1 MIDPQR
7 SRALSTLWEFGRRHA
22 PAMFRFGLVGIS
34 GLVVNTLALLMFGEG
49 FDVYYLYAVIAAT
62 QFSTTWNFFLTE
74 HYVFQPATK
83 VGRWKRLL
91 GFFALNNGALVVR
104 GPIVVFLTETMGMHY
119 AVGNFWS
126 LVVVMLV
133 RYAFSAGVL
142 WRPSAAERQ
151 SWSHRG
157 ASYAT
162 NRKHT
167 RATRALMTPRERR
180 PWWQDPRITVT
191 ALGQRRASY
200 LKNRKHT
207 RATRALMTP
216 RERRPWWRDPRI
228 TVISL
233 SLLTL
238 VLRFWSIGALG
249 LNSDE
254 AVYTGQGASL
264 AGLAPF
270 TEHFSIFRAHPL
282 LFQYV
287 VAAVVR
293 VSFWDTAGRWVAAG
307 FGLATLWITFR
318 LTERLV
324 SRRSA
329 WIATGFLAVMP
340 YHVVV
345 SRQALLES
353 PMAFFMALTMYAL
366 IRYQDNR
373 TFRAALGIG
382 AAAGLA
388 FLSKE
393 TAIIVLLSVGI
404 FVALRGSW
412 KTSRIAVGLVTFG
425 FVISPHLFSSLSGSS
440 AEGEGGSG
448 WTNYLLWQLSRP
460 PNHPASFYI
469 SNAAHYFGPPMLVLA
484 VIGAVWLIVKEG
496 RRTDRSVMLLAWAG
510 VPALVFQLYPV
521 KGYHYLI
528 PIAPAA
534 AIFAAIGVTALGTWL
549 RAAHVQEDIAIRA
562 VNWSI
567 GLSLAGAIFVSAVNG
582 PIVLNY
588 ERIGEAGYSGLPG
601 VRDLTTWISED
612 TPEGSRFLGI
622 GPSIT
627 NVIAFYSDRDT
638 LALSVSPNP
647 LRRNPAYDV
656 VRNADYDVRWGQ
668 YEYLIYDGYSAQ
680 RTSHFANRVLDL
692 AERYSTEVAYQS
704 EGTFVAEDGEPF
716 IGPIF
721 RVYRVAPIGSTL
733 IDEDEE

>member
-1 MIDPQR
+1 MANTKELAAFTR
-7 SRALSTLWEFGRRHA
+7 LSDAVRRNL
-22 PAMFRFGLVGIS
+22 PLLVKFGLVGIS
-34 GLVVNTLALLMFGEG
+34 GLFINTLAVLGLGEG
-49 FDVYYLYAVIAAT
+49 LGVHYLVAVIGAT
-62 QFSTTWNFFLTE
+62 QFSTIWNFALTE
-74 HYVFQPATK
+74 KFVFTP
-83 VGRWKRLL
+83 VSPIGRGRRFA
-91 GFFALNNGALVVR
+91 GFAALNNGALLVR
-104 GPIVVFLTETMGMHY
+104 GPMVVFMTEQLEIHY
-119 AVGNFWS
+119 AVANIIS
-126 LVVVMLV
+126 LVVVLLV
-133 RYAFSAGVL
+133 RYVVSVRIL
-142 WRPSAAERQ
+142 WRKPSGRTAPLQATIPQTSQETATAGSGSQTTWSSISDTIRQQRDRRRTTRRRVRAE
-151 SWSHRG
+151 
-157 ASYAT
+157 
-162 NRKHT
+162 
-167 RATRALMTPRERR
+167 RALMSPSELR
-180 PWWQDPRITVT
+180 PWWKGPRT
-191 ALGQRRASY
+191 A
-200 LKNRKHT
+200 
-207 RATRALMTP
+207 
-216 RERRPWWRDPRI
+216 
-228 TVISL
+228 VISL
-233 SLLTL
+233 TIVTL
-238 VLRFWSIGALG
+238 ILRFWSIDLLG

-293 VSFWDTAGRWVAAG
+293 VHFWDTAGRWVAAA

-345 SRQALLES
+345 SRQALLET

-373 TFRAALGIG
+373 TFRSALGIG

-412 KTSRIAVGLVTFG
+412 KTSRIAVGIVTFG
-425 FVISPHLFSSLSGSS
+425 FVISPHLFSTLSGSS

-448 WTNYLLWQLSRP
+448 WANYLLWQLSRP
-460 PNHPASFYI
+460 PNHPSTFYI
-469 SNAAHYFGPPMLVLA
+469 SNAVHYFGPPMLILA

-496 RRTDRSVMLLAWAG
+496 RRTDRSVLLLAWAG
-510 VPALVFQLYPV
+510 VPTLVFQLYPV

-528 PIAPAA
+528 PVAPAA
-534 AIFAAIGVTALGTWL
+534 AIFAAIGVTALGAWL
-549 RAAHVQEDIAIRA
+549 RAAHVKEDIALKA
-562 VNWSI
+562 VNWSV

-588 ERIGEAGYSGLPG
+588 ARIGEAGYSGLPG
-601 VRDLTTWISED
+601 VRELTTWISEE

-647 LRRNPAYDV
+647 LRRNPAYEV

-692 AERYSTEVAYQS
+692 ADRYSTEVAYQS